1 MATPLLIS
9 TTDTHTHTHTHLLST
24 SQTNLFNKQGNQGL
38 LTRHSFPLIISARIS
53 ANAGIKA
60 IFLTQVTP

>member
-9 TTDTHTHTHTHLLST
+9 TTDTHTHTHLLST

-38 LTRHSFPLIISARIS
+38 LTHLSFPLIISARLS
-53 ANAGIKA
+53 ASAGIKA